1 MNPYSIKDVSIKMKN
16 KFSRISFVA
25 VLAAT
30 IATVGLMAGC
40 GSGESS
46 SEAET
51 KVVTETQIVTKV
63 VNGVLTD
70 ENGNPIKDAQGNT
83 VTAPAGT
90 PDTDKSDKSSKT
102 EKNESQASGSQ
113 SSAAQ
118 SSANQ
123 SSGSQSSKSNS
134 GSSSDK
140 QSSNNAGSDKSSSSK
155 SGETPAKSSGDLKIG
170 NQYFNVGDTVT
181 CTYSLTCP
189 KDFINFQA
197 TLNYDSSKLKAT
209 NAKMQGEAAGGAVVN
224 HKLDGKVKFNGIK
237 LGGYDYSDGGAFMIV
252 TYEVVGKG
260 EVSPS
265 ISWEVVTDMDMNP
278 MISNG
283 QLDSSFKITDKYE

>member
-40 GSGESS
+40 GSGASS

-123 SSGSQSSKSNS
+123 SSGSQSSKSDS
-134 GSSSDK
+134 GSSDK
-140 QSSNNAGSDKSSSSK
+140 QSSNNAGSDKSSS
-155 SGETPAKSSGDLKIG
+155 
-170 NQYFNVGDTVT
+170 
-181 CTYSLTCP
+181 

>member
-30 IATVGLMAGC
+30 IVTVGLMAGC
-40 GSGESS
+40 GSGASS

-90 PDTDKSDKSSKT
+90 PDTDKSSKT
-102 EKNESQASGSQ
+102 EKNESQASVSQ

-123 SSGSQSSKSNS
+123 SSGSQSSKSDS
-134 GSSSDK
+134 GSSDK
-140 QSSNNAGSDKSSSSK
+140 QSSNSSGSDKSSSK
-155 SGETPAKSSGDLKIG
+155 SSETPAKSSGDLKIG

-278 MISNG
+278 MNSNG

>member
-1 MNPYSIKDVSIKMKN
+1 MNPYSIKEVSVKMKSN
-16 KFSRISFVA
+16 FSRISLVA

-30 IATVGLMAGC
+30 IATVGVMAGC
-40 GSGESS
+40 GSAESS

-51 KVVTETQIVTKV
+51 KVVTETQVVTKV
-63 VNGVLTD
+63 INGVITD
-70 ENGNPIKDAQGNT
+70 EDGNPIKDEQGHT
-83 VTAPAGT
+83 VTAPPAVT
-90 PDTDKSDKSSKT
+90 AAADQSSKT

-118 SSANQ
+118 SSAKQ
-123 SSGSQSSKSNS
+123 SSSAQSSASQSSKSDS
-134 GSSSDK
+134 GNNNK
-140 QSSNNAGSDKSSSSK
+140 QSSGSSDKSSSSK
-155 SGETPAKSSGDLKIG
+155 SSETPAKSGGDLTIG
-170 NQYFNVGDTVT
+170 NQSFNVGDTVT

-224 HKLDGKVKFNGIK
+224 YKLDGMVKFNGIK
-237 LGGYDYSDGGAFMIV
+237 LGGYDYTEGGAFMTV

-260 EVSPS
+260 SVSPS
-265 ISWEVVTDMDMNP
+265 ISWEVVTDTEMNP
-278 MISNG
+278 MIKNG

>member
-1 MNPYSIKDVSIKMKN
+1 MNPYSIKDVSVKMKN
-16 KFSRISFVA
+16 KFSRISLVT
-25 VLAAT
+25 VLAAAV
-30 IATVGLMAGC
+30 ATVGLMAGC

-51 KVVTETQIVTKV
+51 KVVTETQIVTQI
-63 VNGVLTD
+63 VNGVITD

-83 VTAPAGT
+83 VTAPAASS
-90 PDTDKSDKSSKT
+90 DTDKSG
-102 EKNESQASGSQ
+102 KNEKSENQASGAQ

-123 SSGSQSSKSNS
+123 SSANQSSANQSSKSDS
-134 GSSSDK
+134 GK
-140 QSSNNAGSDKSSSSK
+140 QSSNSSGSSDKSSSK
-155 SGETPAKSSGDLKIG
+155 SSETPAKSGGDLKIG
-170 NQYFNVGDTVT
+170 NQSFNVGDTVT
-181 CTYSLTCP
+181 CTYNLTCP

-224 HKLDGKVKFNGIK
+224 YKLDGKVKFNGIK
-237 LGGYDYSDGGAFMIV
+237 LGGYDYADGGAFMTV

-260 EVSPS
+260 TVSPS
-265 ISWEVVTDMDMNP
+265 ITWEVVTDTEMNP
-278 MISNG
+278 MVNNG
-283 QLDSSFKITDKYE
+283 NLDSSFKITDKYE

>member
-40 GSGESS
+40 GSGASS

-90 PDTDKSDKSSKT
+90 PDTDKSSKT

-140 QSSNNAGSDKSSSSK
+140 QSNNSSGSDKSSSK
-155 SGETPAKSSGDLKIG
+155 SSETPAKSSGDLKIG

>member
-30 IATVGLMAGC
+30 IVTVGLMAGC
-40 GSGESS
+40 GSGASS

-90 PDTDKSDKSSKT
+90 PDTDKSSKT

-123 SSGSQSSKSNS
+123 SSGSQSSKSDS
-134 GSSSDK
+134 GSSDK
-140 QSSNNAGSDKSSSSK
+140 QSSNSSGSDKSSSK
-155 SGETPAKSSGDLKIG
+155 SSETPAKSSGDLKIG

-237 LGGYDYSDGGAFMIV
+237 LGGYDYSDGGAFMTV

>member
-16 KFSRISFVA
+16 KFSRISLAA

-40 GSGESS
+40 GSGASS

-90 PDTDKSDKSSKT
+90 PDTDKSSKT

-123 SSGSQSSKSNS
+123 SSASQSSKSDS
-134 GSSSDK
+134 GSSDK
-140 QSSNNAGSDKSSSSK
+140 QSSNSSGSDKSSSK
-155 SGETPAKSSGDLKIG
+155 SSETPAKSSGDLKIG

>member
-30 IATVGLMAGC
+30 IVTVGLMAGC
-40 GSGESS
+40 GSGASS

-90 PDTDKSDKSSKT
+90 PDTDKSSKT

-123 SSGSQSSKSNS
+123 SSASQSSKSDS
-134 GSSSDK
+134 GSSDK
-140 QSSNNAGSDKSSSSK
+140 QSSNSSGSDKSSSK

-237 LGGYDYSDGGAFMIV
+237 LGGYDYSDGGAFMTV

>member
-40 GSGESS
+40 GSGASS

-90 PDTDKSDKSSKT
+90 PDTDKSSKT

-123 SSGSQSSKSNS
+123 SSGSQSSKSDS
-134 GSSSDK
+134 GSSDK
-140 QSSNNAGSDKSSSSK
+140 QSNNSSGSDKSSSK
-155 SGETPAKSSGDLKIG
+155 SSETPAKSSGDLKIG

>member
-30 IATVGLMAGC
+30 IVTVGLMAGC
-40 GSGESS
+40 GSGASS

-90 PDTDKSDKSSKT
+90 PDTDKSSKT

-123 SSGSQSSKSNS
+123 SSGSQSSKSDS
-134 GSSSDK
+134 GSSDK
-140 QSSNNAGSDKSSSSK
+140 QSSNSSGSDKSSSSK
-155 SGETPAKSSGDLKIG
+155 SSETPAKSSGDLKIG

-237 LGGYDYSDGGAFMIV
+237 LGGYDYSDGGAFMTV

>member
-40 GSGESS
+40 GSGASS

-83 VTAPAGT
+83 VTAPAGSS
-90 PDTDKSDKSSKT
+90 DTDKSSKT

-140 QSSNNAGSDKSSSSK
+140 QSSNSSGSDKSSSK
-155 SGETPAKSSGDLKIG
+155 SSETPAKSSGDLKIG